1 MKIINKTLSIVLVIL
16 MVNITLIVLW
26 QVFSRFVLNNSSS
39 FTEELSRYHLI
50 WISLL
55 GAAYIT
61 GQRLNLA
68 IDLISDKLSN
78 KHRKVNAIVINVFV
92 GIFAFVVMF
101 IGGAN
106 LVKMSFEL
114 NQVSSSM
121 PLKIG
126 YVYMVLPLSGILIVI
141 YTLVDIFKTNKI

>member
-1 MKIINKTLSIVLVIL
+1 ML
-16 MVNITLIVLW
+16 VNITLIVLW
-26 QVFSRFVLNNSSS
+26 QVFSRFVMNKPSS

-68 IDLISDKLSN
+68 IDLMSEQLSDVWKIKLSVVT
-78 KHRKVNAIVINVFV
+78 HILVAL
-92 GIFAFVVMF
+92 FAFVVMF
-101 IGGAN
+101 IGGLN
-106 LVKMSFEL
+106 LVKLTLDL
-114 NQVSSSM
+114 NQVSASM

-126 YVYMVLPLSGILIVI
+126 YIYAVLPLSGALIVYYSVLHI
-141 YTLVDIFKTNKI
+141 RKLIKP